1 MQHSPS
7 VSNPFAMMLNPEA
20 VVRAMESSQKLN
32 GLQSRICRPLDNPNK
47 RGDDIDS
54 SESPVGVSRGAQDH

>member
-7 VSNPFAMMLNPEA
+7 DSNPFAMMLNPEA
-20 VVRAMESSQKLN
+20 VVRAMESSEKLN

-47 RGDDIDS
+47 KDDDIES
-54 SESPVGVSRGAQDH
+54 SGLPVAAARRVRNH

>member
-1 MQHSPS
+1 MQHPSS

-20 VVRAMESSQKLN
+20 VVLAMESSEKLN

-47 RGDDIDS
+47 KGDD
-54 SESPVGVSRGAQDH
+54 SESSGLPVASSRRIRNH

>member
-20 VVRAMESSQKLN
+20 VVLAMESSEKLN

-47 RGDDIDS
+47 KGNDS
-54 SESPVGVSRGAQDH
+54 ETSGLHGGASRRIRNH